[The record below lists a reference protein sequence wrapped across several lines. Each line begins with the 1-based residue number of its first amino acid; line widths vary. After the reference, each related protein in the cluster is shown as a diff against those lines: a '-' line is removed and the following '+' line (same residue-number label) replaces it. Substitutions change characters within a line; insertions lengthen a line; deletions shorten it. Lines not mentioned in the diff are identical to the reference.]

1 MIKRNVSYLFHD
13 DSASE
18 EQNEI
23 STINVVV
30 RQSASLL
37 QPINNGNAANLVL
50 VSLVQFMSGK
60 RTK

>member
-37 QPINNGNAANLVL
+37 QPVNNGNAANLVL